1 MYPHAPTALLVI
13 TLLYSLATTTPINH
27 QPSLPSSLLTP
38 SLPKPASLNDW
49 EHFTYPL
56 PRTPFILK
64 GRIFTSKPLL
74 PSALH
79 TALSGVLDYAQT
91 QVSALGPEARLPT
104 RNIAYRIPG
113 SGRSDGCFLKLMS
126 TMDREG
132 PVMTWGMVR
141 DILLGLREVLE
152 KGERR
157 FETSFV
163 VVDEGGRSWG
173 HGEIMEKTPVVGVG
187 EQ

>member
-1 MYPHAPTALLVI
+1 
-13 TLLYSLATTTPINH
+13 
-27 QPSLPSSLLTP
+27 
-38 SLPKPASLNDW
+38 
-49 EHFTYPL
+49 
-56 PRTPFILK
+56 
-64 GRIFTSKPLL
+64 
-74 PSALH
+74 
-79 TALSGVLDYAQT
+79 
-91 QVSALGPEARLPT
+91 
-104 RNIAYRIPG
+104 
-113 SGRSDGCFLKLMS
+113 MS

-132 PVMTWGMVR
+132 PVMTWVMVR

-173 HGEIMEKTPVVGVG
+173 HGEIMESMPVVGVG